1 MDISKYKTLYLQET
15 SSHLSGV
22 ENGLL
27 SIEKGYDAAAVDELF
42 RHYHSVKGMSASM
55 GYEPLKKLAHS
66 QENLLDGIRSKRI
79 ELTPEIVSTLLQCL
93 DAMRALIER
102 VENDLP
108 LDADI
113 SGLLEMLDSAVI
125 GQSIKARTQRQSE
138 KATGPAKTPEKP
150 HELKL
155 SNMMTVEGRVFDDL
169 LSIVGDLLGSLST
182 FKSLTHAS
190 RSIAFKDGVHTLGRS
205 VDALYSNILAARM
218 LPIKDLTEGL
228 PRIIRDMCI
237 AGGKEIE
244 LKIEGSEISLDRSVL
259 QSLAGPMVHIIRN
272 SVDHGIETPDER
284 INTAKGPTG
293 QIMITAYSKKDRAV
307 IEVTDDGRGID
318 IERLKIEALAR
329 GASRDKILSMTE
341 KEALMLI
348 CMPGL
353 STATAVTETSGRGV
367 GMDAV
372 KDVIEGLGG
381 TLDISST
388 PGAGTKITM
397 ELPRST
403 AIIKALAVNVGP
415 EVFLIPISRVER
427 VLEVPAPLAGS
438 GSMEYEDGQIEIRS
452 LAAALGMKETASSAR
467 PASTVIVV
475 RSAGDERDNRLIGF
489 AVDDFGEEID
499 AYIRPL
505 LPPMSRLRGVMGITV
520 IGEARPAFLL
530 DMAQL
535 TSKPTERP

>member
-15 SSHLSGV
+15 SGHLSGV
-22 ENGLL
+22 EKGLL

-42 RHYHSVKGMSASM
+42 RHYHSIKGMSASM

-79 ELTPEIVSTLLQCL
+79 DLTPEIVSTLLQCL
-93 DAMRALIER
+93 DAMRALLER

-113 SGLLEMLDSAVI
+113 SGLLEMLISAGKGEPI
-125 GQSIKARTQRQSE
+125 NPRTQRQSE
-138 KATGPAKTPEKP
+138 TAPVQAKTPEKS

-155 SNMMTVEGRVFDDL
+155 SNVMTVEGRVFDDL

-237 AGGKEIE
+237 ASGKEIE

-272 SVDHGIETPDER
+272 SVDHGIETPDDR
-284 INTAKGPTG
+284 INNAKGPTG
-293 QIMITAYSKKDRAV
+293 QIRITAYSKKDRAV

-329 GASRDKILSMTE
+329 GASRDKIISMTG

-353 STATAVTETSGRGV
+353 STATVVTETSGRGV

-381 TLDISST
+381 TLEISST

-403 AIIKALAVNVGP
+403 AIIKALAVNVGT
-415 EVFLIPISRVER
+415 EVFLIPISRVEH
-427 VLEVPAPLAGS
+427 VLEVSARLAGS

-452 LAAALGMKETASSAR
+452 LAAALGMDETASPAR
-467 PASTVIVV
+467 QASTVIVV
-475 RSAGDERDNRLIGF
+475 RSARDERDSRLIGF

-505 LPPMSRLRGVMGITV
+505 LPPMSRLRGVMGITI

-535 TSKPTERP
+535 TSKPTERT